1 MKKRGRMRSLVAKLL
16 SFREAIRCALPKI
29 GKDYTPHFGSTLW
42 DNFGNYDAKFLSFR
56 EAIRCPRIIPP
67 TLGTMRFDL

>member
-29 GKDYTPHFGSTLW
+29 GKDYTPHFG
-42 DNFGNYDAKFLSFR
+42 NYDAKFLSYFR
-56 EAIRCPRIIPP
+56 EARSAAQGLYPP
-67 TLGTMRFDL
+67 LWEL